1 MRFFTYIQLF
11 VAFLLISTGLLFV
24 GEQSLLAQE
33 PIHGSVHDYSAV
45 KEYEI
50 GGIQVVGT
58 KYLDENILISFSEL
72 RVGDRIT
79 LPGDEIP
86 DAIKK
91 LWKQGLFAD
100 VQIYASRIVN
110 DEIIF
115 LEIHLKELPRLTRYR
130 FEGARNPEVDELREN
145 LSLLTG
151 RILDENTKNNIII
164 QTKDYYVNRGFLL
177 AKVDLEETVDT
188 LRPNSVLLKINVNRG
203 NKIKINDIK
212 FEGVEGVYTRKLK
225 KTMESTKGKTMIN
238 PETPKLIA
246 KDLKGKGLI
255 HTLANVSIADAL
267 NYFDDK
273 VRIRLFSQSKFE
285 KDDFEDDQ
293 ESMIAYYNT
302 QGFRDAQIV
311 KDSVVF
317 IDDKNIDIHMK
328 VEEGRK
334 YYFRDF
340 TWTGN
345 SKYTSDTLAT
355 ILGIEPGT
363 VYNPQLLE
371 ARVYGDPSGRDISS
385 LYMNQG
391 HLFFNVNPIETR
403 IDGDSIDMEMRV
415 YEGPEA
421 TINRIIIKG
430 NTKTNE
436 HVIRRSLYTKP
447 GNKFRRSDLIRSQ
460 QELVALNYFNPQSMG
475 VRPIPN
481 PQDGTVDIEYTV
493 EERPSDQLELSAGW
507 GGNTVVGTLGISFNN
522 FSVKN
527 MFDGD
532 AWRKRGIPSGDG
544 QQLSVRFQSSGPT
557 YQALSASFT
566 EPWLG
571 GKRRNS
577 FTLAVSRIRQAILP
591 RSGFTLD
598 FTAEPTNLLVNNTV
612 AVSLGRR
619 LRWPDDYF
627 TLSNTLK
634 YSHFKLDDWDQRFV
648 VTNGDYYAISL
659 NTTLTRSSV
668 LDPIFPRSGST
679 FQVSAELTPPYSL
692 LNNKDYTKLNNQEK
706 FRLTEYHK
714 WKFKAEWYTELVNKL
729 VLRISTKGGILGRY
743 TESIGTSPF
752 ERFWVGGDGL
762 SNQVGGFLAGTDI
775 FALRGYNDNEITQNV
790 AIRED
795 GAQVSV
801 GDPYMQKFSAELRY
815 LLSPNPS
822 ATIYVMGFVEAG
834 NSWNNFQDYNPFEM
848 RRAAGLGLRIYLP
861 MFGLMGFNYGVGFDK
876 NGFANDGKLGTY
888 LSNYGVFSFVLG
900 FEPE

>member
-1 MRFFTYIQLF
+1 MRTIIYKYFLF
-11 VAFLLISTGLLFV
+11 AFLLFFLGLNV
-24 GEQSLLAQE
+24 SVQAQVE
-33 PIHGSVHDYSAV
+33 DSSIHDYSAV
-45 KEYEI
+45 NEYEI
-50 GGIQVVGT
+50 GGIEVIGPEF
-58 KYLDENILISFSEL
+58 LDENILISFSEL
-72 RVGDRIT
+72 RVGDRISI
-79 LPGDEIP
+79 PGDELP
-86 DAIKK
+86 NAIKK
-91 LWKQGLFAD
+91 LWNQGLFKD

-110 DEIIF
+110 NEIIF
-115 LEIHLKELPRLTRYR
+115 LEIHLTELPRLTRYN
-130 FEGARNPEVDELREN
+130 FAGARNIEVEELREE
-145 LSLLTG
+145 LSILTG
-151 RILDENTKNNIII
+151 RVLDENTKNNIII
-164 QTKDYYVNRGFLL
+164 QTKQYYINRGYLL
-177 AKVDLEETVDT
+177 ADVNLIEKTDTV
-188 LRPNSVLLKINVNRG
+188 RANSVLLTIDVNRG

-225 KTMESTKGKTMIN
+225 RAMSETKGKTRFD
-238 PETPKLIA
+238 PKTPKKVW
-246 KDLKGKGLI
+246 KDLTSKGI
-255 HTLANVSIADAL
+255 VHTLANVSIADAL

-273 VRIRLFSQSKFE
+273 IRIRLFAQSRFE
-285 KDDFEDDQ
+285 KGNYADDK
-293 ESMIAYYNT
+293 ESLIAYYNT
-302 QGFRDAQIV
+302 QGYRDARIV
-311 KDSVVF
+311 EDSIHF
-317 IDDKNIDIHMK
+317 IDESNMDIHIK
-328 VEEGRK
+328 VDEGRQ

-340 TWTGN
+340 VWTGN
-345 SKYTSDTLAT
+345 AKYSSDTLDR
-355 ILGIEPGT
+355 ILGIDKGT
-363 VYNPQLLE
+363 VYNPELLD
-371 ARVYGDPSGRDISS
+371 RRIYGDQTGRDISS
-385 LYMNQG
+385 MYMDQG
-391 HLFFNVNPIETR
+391 HLFFQVNPIETR
-403 IDGDSIDMEMRV
+403 IDGDSIDMELRV

-447 GNKFRRSDLIRSQ
+447 GNKFRRTDLIRSQ
-460 QELVALNYFNPQSMG
+460 QELIALNYFNPESMG

-507 GGNTVVGTLGISFNN
+507 GGRTVVGTLGISFNN

-532 AWRKRGIPSGDG
+532 AWRSRGIPSGDG
-544 QQLSVRFQSSGPT
+544 QQLSVRFQSSGPS

-577 FTLAVSRIRQAILP
+577 FTLAVNRIRQAILP
-591 RSGFTLD
+591 NNGFTFD
-598 FTAEPTNLLVNNTV
+598 FGAEPLNLLVNNTV

-634 YSHFKLDDWDQRFV
+634 YSHFRLDDWEQRFV
-648 VTNGDYYAISL
+648 VTNGNYYAVSL

-668 LDPIFPRSGST
+668 LDPIYPRKGST
-679 FQVSAELTPPYSL
+679 FQVSAELTPPYSKF
-692 LNNKDYTKLNNQEK
+692 NNKDYTKLSNQEK

-714 WKFKAEWYTELVNKL
+714 WKYKAEWYTELVDKL
-729 VLRISTKGGILGRY
+729 VVRVAAKGGILGRY

-775 FALRGYNDNEITQNV
+775 FALRGYDDNEITQNTVTRDDGSVV
-790 AIRED
+790 A
-795 GAQVSV
+795 V

-822 ATIYVMGFVEAG
+822 ATIYVMGFLEAG
-834 NSWNNFQDYNPFEM
+834 NSWNNFKDYNPFEM
-848 RRAAGLGLRIYLP
+848 RRSAGLGLRIYLP
-861 MFGLMGFNYGVGFDK
+861 MFGLMGFNYGIGFDK
-876 NGFANDGKLGTY
+876 NTITGDGKLGTY
-888 LSNYGVFSFVLG
+888 LSNHGVFSFVLG